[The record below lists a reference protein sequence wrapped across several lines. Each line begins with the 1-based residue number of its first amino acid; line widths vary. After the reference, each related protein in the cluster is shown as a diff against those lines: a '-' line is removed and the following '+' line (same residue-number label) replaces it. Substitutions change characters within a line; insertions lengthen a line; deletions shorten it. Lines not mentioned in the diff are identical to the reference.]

1 VEQQRLSANVSQ
13 QEANKDVQKGKAPP
27 AKVDPKAKD
36 AKPAPGKPATAADD
50 KNAPKA
56 DFKVDYP
63 EVQAEPNF
71 LVLERNFLQK
81 QPTVKIAQ
89 QSKKKD

>member
-1 VEQQRLSANVSQ
+1 M
-13 QEANKDVQKGKAPP
+13 NKDVQKGKAPP

-36 AKPAPGKPATAADD
+36 AKAAPGKPLSAIDD

-71 LVLERNFLQK
+71 LVLEKSYVQK
-81 QPTVKIAQ
+81 VSTVKTAQ
-89 QSKKKD
+89 QSKKKE

>member
-1 VEQQRLSANVSQ
+1 MSQ
-13 QEANKDVQKGKAPP
+13 QEANKDVQKSKAPP
-27 AKVDPKAKD
+27 AKADPKAKD
-36 AKPAPGKPATAADD
+36 VKPAPGKPATGADD

-71 LVLERNFLQK
+71 VVLDKSFLLK
-81 QPTVKIAQ
+81 
-89 QSKKKD
+89 